1 MADHDEPTR
10 DGSEAGDAEM
20 RRRLDDVASVV
31 DVGDLE
37 VARADVGHRVGRR
50 RTRRRIGVT
59 IGAVAVIAAATTAVL
74 TVGGD
79 EPDTLVTTDDTQVT
93 VSLPDDD
100 VDSPEPT
107 LAVAPVIP
115 SVEVIDG
122 VAQVGAS
129 AGANGAP
136 EYGEWSVP
144 WEDGFLVGSTY
155 FPPQPLP
162 DELPEEVRALFPQ
175 EVLDLFDGGLPAT
188 ISEATTMLSDAGL
201 LDVVSEIISNNPEA
215 YDAIYGTPVQVAPTL
230 DVRFTVDGET
240 WEPREMVLPPDAT
253 SFSGATTVGD
263 RLAVVYSVVDPLT
276 GMPSGGRV
284 VVATTTDLS
293 TWTTQEIVLPSPG
306 ELPEGVNWSVFAQ
319 GLVANE
325 SGWVVPVYS
334 SVDIDAYSLVPED
347 VRSELDQSRGI
358 SVGTSSDGV
367 TIQTDVDSD
376 TTDPSASMT
385 YSWEELGVAPDV
397 AALLADQSFTPT
409 MWTASWEGT
418 PATAD
423 APPAQGPIV
432 ATPAGFVLWNDQTW
446 FSPDGVTWTA
456 SPLPIGASW
465 VSGAF
470 TVDDGLIV
478 QSSSDT
484 GEYLF
489 HQVDERGGDAVRLD
503 LPVGSEGSLVSS
515 ASMSG
520 SATAGMIVSAMPPV
534 PEEDLL
540 SVEVDGY
547 RLTVRQPSGVFEVV
561 DVASGDVIVSEIP
574 FGPGTDDG
582 TISFDEAGVTV
593 TDPDTGD
600 VVVVFPQ
607 DVLDS
612 AENRYFD
619 DGGGEYNPDFWLVA
633 SLDGERFVIDDLD
646 GDGSDGPVSVASNGQ
661 RLLVQAGSTWF
672 VYDLT

>member
-50 RTRRRIGVT
+50 RTRRRIGAT

-100 VDSPEPT
+100 ADSPEPT
-107 LAVAPVIP
+107 LAVAPDVS

-175 EVLDLFDGGLPAT
+175 EVLDVFHGGLPAT

-201 LDVVSEIISNNPEA
+201 LDVVSEIIGNNPEA
-215 YDAIYGTPVQVAPTL
+215 YDAIYGAPVRVAPTL
-230 DVRFTVDGET
+230 DVRFTVDGKT
-240 WEPREMVLPPDAT
+240 WEPRELVLPPDAT
-253 SFSGATTVGD
+253 SFSGAAAVGD
-263 RLAVVYSVVDPLT
+263 RLAVVYTIIDPLT
-276 GMPSGGRV
+276 GTPSGGRV

-325 SGWVVPVYS
+325 SGWVVPIYS

-347 VRSELDQSRGI
+347 VRMGI
-358 SVGTSSDGV
+358 DDSSGVSVSTSSDGV
-367 TIQTDVDSD
+367 TIESGFDEDGNN
-376 TTDPSASMT
+376 SALSVLYT
-385 YSWEELGVAPDV
+385 WEELGVDPDL
-397 AALLADQSFTPT
+397 AALISQQNFTPT
-409 MWTASWEGT
+409 MWTSSWEGT
-418 PATAD
+418 PLATD
-423 APPAQGPIV
+423 APVAQGPMV
-432 ATPAGFVLWNDQTW
+432 ATPAGFVTWSDQTW

-478 QSSSDT
+478 LSSTDT
-484 GEYLF
+484 GESLI
-489 HQVDERGGDAVRLD
+489 HHVDERGGNPARLD
-503 LPVGSEGSLVSS
+503 LPVGPDGSLVSGVS
-515 ASMSG
+515 AMG
-520 SATAGMIVSAMPPV
+520 STTTGMIVSVTPPV
-534 PEEDLL
+534 AEGELL

-561 DVASGDVIVSEIP
+561 DVATGDVIVSEIP

-582 TISFDEAGVTV
+582 SIAFDNAGVTV

-607 DVLDS
+607 DVLDA

-619 DGGGEYNPDFWLVA
+619 DGGDEYNPDLWLVA

-646 GDGSDGPVSVASNGQ
+646 GDGPDGPGAVASNGQ
-661 RLLVQAGSTWF
+661 RLLVQAGSNWF

>member
-1 MADHDEPTR
+1 MADHDEPTGDR
-10 DGSEAGDAEM
+10 SEADQAEM
-20 RRRLDDVASVV
+20 RRRLDEVASVV

-93 VSLPDDD
+93 ASLPDDD
-100 VDSPEPT
+100 VESPEPT
-107 LAVAPVIP
+107 LAVAPVTP

-129 AGANGAP
+129 AGSNGAP

-144 WEDGFLVGSTY
+144 WEDGFLVGSTF

-201 LDVVSEIISNNPEA
+201 LDVVSEIIGNNPEA
-215 YDAIYGTPVQVAPTL
+215 YDAIYGTPAEVTPTL
-230 DVRFTVDGET
+230 DVRFTVDGT
-240 WEPREMVLPPDAT
+240 SWEPREMVLPPDAT
-253 SFSGATTVGD
+253 SFSGAAAVGD
-263 RLAVVYSVVDPLT
+263 RLAVVYSVIDPLT

-325 SGWVVPVYS
+325 SGWVVPVS
-334 SVDIDAYSLVPED
+334 SSIDVDAYSLVPED
-347 VRSELDQSRGI
+347 VRAGIDDSRGL
-358 SVGTSSDGV
+358 SVGTNSDGV
-367 TIQTDVDSD
+367 TIESD
-376 TTDPSASMT
+376 FDENGGNPASSVSYT
-385 YSWEELGVAPDV
+385 WDELGVDPDI
-397 AALLADQSFTPT
+397 ARLLSDQDYTPT
-409 MWTASWEGT
+409 VWTASWEGT
-418 PATAD
+418 PAPTG
-423 APPAQGPIV
+423 APPAQGPMV
-432 ATPAGFVLWNDQTW
+432 ATPAGFVMWDDQTW
-446 FSPDGVTWTA
+446 FSPDGVNWTA

-478 QSSSDT
+478 LSNTDAGGS
-484 GEYLF
+484 LF
-489 HQVDERGGDAVRLD
+489 HHVDERGGNAVRLD
-503 LPVGSEGSLVSS
+503 LAVGPDGSQVSS
-515 ASMSG
+515 ASWPG
-520 SATAGMIVSAMPPV
+520 TATEGMIASAIPPV
-534 PEEDLL
+534 PEEELL

-561 DVASGDVIVSEIP
+561 DVATGDVIVSEIP
-574 FGPGTDDG
+574 FGPGADG
-582 TISFDEAGVTV
+582 SITIDEAGVTV
-593 TDPDTGD
+593 TDPRTGD
-600 VVVVFPQ
+600 VVVVFTQ
-607 DVLDS
+607 DVLDA
-612 AENRYFD
+612 AEQRYFD
-619 DGGGEYNPDFWLVA
+619 DGGGDYTPDFWLIA

-646 GDGSDGPVSVASNGQ
+646 DDGSGPVSVASNGS
-661 RLLVQAGSTWF
+661 RLLVQAGTDWL
-672 VYDLT
+672 VYDLS

>member
-1 MADHDEPTR
+1 MAEHDEPLDDR
-10 DGSEAGDAEM
+10 SEAGQAEM
-20 RRRLDDVASVV
+20 RRRLDDVAAVV

-37 VARADVGHRVGRR
+37 VARTDVGHRVGRR
-50 RTRRRIGVT
+50 RARRRVGATIGV
-59 IGAVAVIAAATTAVL
+59 VAVIAAATTAVL

-93 VSLPDDD
+93 ASLPDDD
-100 VDSPEPT
+100 VESPEPT
-107 LAVAPVIP
+107 LAVAPVTP

-129 AGANGAP
+129 AGSNGAP

-144 WEDGFLVGSTY
+144 WEDGFLVGSTF

-201 LDVVSEIISNNPEA
+201 LGVVSEIIGDNPEA
-215 YDAIYGTPVQVAPTL
+215 YDAIYGTPAEVTPTL
-230 DVRFTVDGET
+230 DVRFTVDGT
-240 WEPREMVLPPDAT
+240 SWEPREMVLPPDAT
-253 SFSGATTVGD
+253 SFSSAAAVGD
-263 RLAVVYSVVDPLT
+263 RLAVVYSVIDPLT

-325 SGWVVPVYS
+325 SGWVLPVYS
-334 SVDIDAYSLVPED
+334 SIDVDAYSLVPED
-347 VRSELDQSRGI
+347 VRAGLDDSRGL
-358 SVGTSSDGV
+358 SVSTDSNGITIETDFDENGSDPVSSV
-367 TIQTDVDSD
+367 SYT
-376 TTDPSASMT
+376 
-385 YSWEELGVAPDV
+385 WEELGVAPEV
-397 AALLADQSFTPT
+397 GQLLTDQNFTPT
-409 MWTASWEGT
+409 LWTASWDGT
-418 PATAD
+418 PAATD
-423 APPAQGPIV
+423 APAGQGPMV

-446 FSPDGVTWTA
+446 FSPDGITWTA
-456 SPLPIGASW
+456 SPLPVGASW

-503 LPVGSEGSLVSS
+503 LPFVPDGSIVSGAPMS
-515 ASMSG
+515 ASP
-520 SATAGMIVSAMPPV
+520 TAGMIVSAMPPV
-534 PEEDLL
+534 PDAERL

-547 RLTVRQPSGVFEVV
+547 RLTVRQPSGVFEVI
-561 DVASGDVIVSEIP
+561 DVATGDVIVSEIP
-574 FGPGTDDG
+574 FGPGPNDG
-582 TISFDEAGVTV
+582 AIAFDEAGVTV
-593 TDPDTGD
+593 ANPETGD
-600 VVVVFPQ
+600 VMVVFPQ
-607 DVLDS
+607 DVLDA
-612 AENRYFD
+612 AENNYVD
-619 DGGGEYNPDFWLVA
+619 GGGGEYNPDFWLVA

-646 GDGSDGPVSVASNGQ
+646 DVTDGPVAVASNGS
-661 RLLVQAGSTWF
+661 RLLVQAGNTWLT
-672 VYDLT
+672 YDLS

>member
-1 MADHDEPTR
+1 MADHDEPTGDR
-10 DGSEAGDAEM
+10 SEADHAEM
-20 RRRLDDVASVV
+20 RRRLDEVASVV

-93 VSLPDDD
+93 ASLPDDD
-100 VDSPEPT
+100 VESPEPT
-107 LAVAPVIP
+107 LAVAPVTP

-129 AGANGAP
+129 AGSNGAP

-144 WEDGFLVGSTY
+144 WEDGFLVGSTF

-215 YDAIYGTPVQVAPTL
+215 YDAIYGTPAEVTPTL
-230 DVRFTVDGET
+230 DVRFTVDGT
-240 WEPREMVLPPDAT
+240 SWEPREMVLPPDAT
-253 SFSGATTVGD
+253 SFSGAAAVGD
-263 RLAVVYSVVDPLT
+263 RLAVVYSVIDPLT
-276 GMPSGGRV
+276 GMPVGGRV

-334 SVDIDAYSLVPED
+334 SIDVDAYSLVPED
-347 VRSELDQSRGI
+347 VRAGIDESRGV
-358 SVGTSSDGV
+358 SVGTDSDGV
-367 TIQTDVDSD
+367 TIESD
-376 TTDPSASMT
+376 FDENGDNPAISAFYT
-385 YSWEELGVAPDV
+385 WEDLGVAPEV
-397 AALLADQSFTPT
+397 GQLLSEQNFTPT
-409 MWTASWEGT
+409 LWTASWEGT
-418 PATAD
+418 PAATD
-423 APPAQGPIV
+423 APATQGPMV

-456 SPLPIGASW
+456 SPLPVGTSW

-489 HQVDERGGDAVRLD
+489 HQVDERGGDAVRLN
-503 LPVGSEGSLVSS
+503 LPVGPEGSLVSS

-534 PEEDLL
+534 PDSELL

-547 RLTVRQPSGVFEVV
+547 QLTVRQPSGVFEVV
-561 DVASGDVIVSEIP
+561 DVATGDVIVSEIP
-574 FGPGTDDG
+574 FGPGADG
-582 TISFDEAGVTV
+582 SITIDEAGVTV
-593 TDPDTGD
+593 TDPRTGD
-600 VVVVFPQ
+600 VVVVFTQ
-607 DVLDS
+607 DVLDA
-612 AENRYFD
+612 AEQRYFD
-619 DGGGEYNPDFWLVA
+619 DGGGDYTPDFWLIA

-646 GDGSDGPVSVASNGQ
+646 DDGSGPVSVASNGS
-661 RLLVQAGSTWF
+661 RLLVQAGTDWL
-672 VYDLT
+672 VYDLS